1 MVLLKCPN
9 KKCRHKWNY
18 KGNRKFSACCPSCG
32 YKINIIKN
40 TISDWPTPKT
50 GFFKRQ
56 DE

>member
-9 KKCRHKWNY
+9 KKCKHKWNY

-50 GFFKRQ
+50 GFFKKKK
-56 DE
+56 